1 MSWHINDPR
10 KIASTINAMKP
21 GQCYRLSIDV
31 IQDMRGDLWRS
42 PLEIIHDNIIGS
54 NYGSV
59 TVREDLE
66 TGDYIY
72 TRNEDP

>member
-1 MSWHINDPR
+1 
-10 KIASTINAMKP
+10 MKP
-21 GQCYRLSIDV
+21 GQCYRLDIHDL
-31 IQDMRGDLWRS
+31 QDMKGDLWRT
-42 PLEIIHDNIIGS
+42 PLEIIMENVIGS

-59 TVREDLE
+59 TVREDIE